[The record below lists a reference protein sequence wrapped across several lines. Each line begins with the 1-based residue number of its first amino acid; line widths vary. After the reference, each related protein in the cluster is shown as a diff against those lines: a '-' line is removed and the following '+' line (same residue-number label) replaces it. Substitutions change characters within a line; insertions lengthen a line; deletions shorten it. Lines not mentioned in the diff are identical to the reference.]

1 MSEKE
6 VEALE
11 KIGKRD
17 HSITNEYR
25 IVGPPGTGK
34 TRRATNHIYSGVD
47 RFGGNSVMATSFTKT
62 AAIELADRDV
72 PVDLDRI
79 GTLHSCC
86 FHALGK
92 PQIAEA
98 HIDEWNRENPRFRIT
113 AVSRD
118 RRLDGE
124 DSHAEEESVL
134 RSGDHLLQQ
143 LNCCRGRMLSPENW
157 PAPVREFASKW
168 SRYKTANDLLDFA
181 DLIDTA
187 QRDLEFAPHKPSVI
201 IADEAQDLNPMQ
213 MTLLR
218 EWGRATDHFVLA
230 GDDDQ
235 TIYGWSGASA
245 DAILYPEIPEDHKI
259 FLTKSQ
265 RVPRAVNALAEKL
278 IHRVSQRQAK
288 AYEPR
293 DVAGEVKRLSQGY
306 KSPEYSILKTIERHL
321 SERKRI
327 MVLGSCSYMLKPIL
341 AALRREGIPFHNP
354 YRKSNGFWNVLRMGS
369 RQSAANRILSLLI
382 AHAGFGIGHRSW
394 RGGELALWAEWL
406 PEQGILTE
414 HGREIIAALPP
425 MKEASAEI
433 LAAVFQPIALVEIL
447 GALQA
452 STPISLLDWWK
463 SRVFTAFRQRI
474 QFPGHIA
481 VRRGGG
487 ALADLPR
494 VIVGTIHSVKG
505 GEADVVYLFPDL
517 SKAGD
522 AQYRQLGAAR
532 DSVIRQFY
540 VGVTRARET
549 LYLCSPESGA
559 AISI

>member
-1 MSEKE
+1 MFEKE
-6 VEALE
+6 TEALE
-11 KIGKRD
+11 EIGKRD
-17 HSITNEYR
+17 HSTTNEYR
-25 IVGPPGTGK
+25 IIGPPGTGK
-34 TRRATNHIYSGVD
+34 TRRATNHIHRGVN
-47 RFGGNSVMATSFTKT
+47 RFGENSVMATSFTRA

-92 PQIAEA
+92 PAIAEA
-98 HIDEWNRENPRFRIT
+98 HVEVWNRENPRFRIT

-124 DSHAEEESVL
+124 DSHGEEESVL
-134 RSGDHLLQQ
+134 RSGDQLLQQ
-143 LNCCRGRMLSPENW
+143 LNCCRGRMLSQENW
-157 PAPVREFASKW
+157 PAAVREFGSRW
-168 SRYKTANDLLDFA
+168 SRYKGANHLLDFS

-187 QRDLEFAPHKPSVI
+187 LRDLEFAPHKPSVI

-213 MTLLR
+213 MRLIR
-218 EWGRATDHFVLA
+218 GWGRATDHFVLA

-235 TIYGWSGASA
+235 TIYGWAGTSPE
-245 DAILYPEIPEDHKI
+245 AILCPEIPEDHKI
-259 FLTKSQ
+259 FLTRSQ
-265 RVPRAVNALAEKL
+265 RVPRAVHALAEKL
-278 IHRVSQRQAK
+278 IHRVGQRQAK
-288 AYEPR
+288 TYEPR
-293 DVAGEVKRLSQGY
+293 DAGGEVKRLSHGY

-327 MVLGSCSYMLKPIL
+327 MVLGSCAYMLRPIL
-341 AALRREGIPFHNP
+341 AVLRREGIPFHNP
-354 YRKSNGFWNVLRMGS
+354 YRKSNGFWNPLRTGS

-382 AHAGFGIGHRSW
+382 AHAAFVPGHHRW
-394 RGGELALWAEWL
+394 RGGELALWTEWL
-406 PEQGILTE
+406 PEQGVLTE

-425 MKEASAEI
+425 MKEASSEI
-433 LAAVFQPIALVEIL
+433 LEAVFQPVALVGIL
-447 GALQA
+447 AALRA
-452 STPISLLDWWK
+452 EAPTVLLKWWTD
-463 SRVFTAFRQRI
+463 RVIPGFRKRI
-474 QFPGHIA
+474 QFPAGIA
-481 VRRGGG
+481 ARRGGVS
-487 ALADLPR
+487 LVDLPR

-522 AQYRQLGAAR
+522 AQYRQLGAPR

-540 VGVTRARET
+540 VGLTRTRET

-559 AISI
+559 AISL